1 MNEIIEVENIKI
13 EDMIYEIRGVEIM
26 LDTDLVKLYQV

>member
-13 EDMIYEIRGVEIM
+13 EDMIYEIRGVEII